1 MELRAHILLPIQ
13 NDVKQ
18 DGVALYFTDI
28 HAAFME
34 SIRTYAL
41 QLVVAQFIAFSP
53 ACGGVRGGTGDKSPP
68 FRESET
74 YYKPL

>member
-1 MELRAHILLPIQ
+1 MELQARILLPIQ

-41 QLVVAQFIAFSP
+41 QFVVSQFIAFSP
-53 ACGGVRGGTGDKSPP
+53 PSPCLRGDKGG
-68 FRESET
+68 
-74 YYKPL
+74 